1 MKAFIYKR
9 YGDPEVLQ
17 LTEIN
22 KPVPLHNEVLVKI
35 HATTV
40 TSADWRLRSL
50 NIPFG
55 FKLIFRLMFGFSKPK
70 HSILGMELAGVV
82 EAVGVTVSKFKVGDA
97 VFAFSDVS
105 MGCYCEYKCL
115 PEDGAIALKPAKLSF
130 EEAAA
135 LSFGGTTALSFL
147 TRASIKPG
155 DRLLING
162 ASGSVGTAAI
172 QLAKHFGAEVT
183 AICSSTNLKLVRNL
197 GADYSI
203 DYVKSN
209 FCHNGKKYD
218 LIMDTAGTAGYS
230 RCKDSLKE
238 GGRLLMVLASL
249 PEMLRI
255 PWVSLISDKKLFAG
269 PAVGAAKDLRFLATL
284 AEIGVFKPVIDRT
297 YALEQLVDAHRY
309 VDTGRKKG
317 NVVIRVG

>member
-9 YGDPEVLQ
+9 YGGPEVLQ
-17 LTEIN
+17 LSEIN

-35 HATTV
+35 YATTV
-40 TSADWRLRSL
+40 TAADWRLRSL
-50 NIPFG
+50 KIPFG
-55 FKLIFRLMFGFSKPK
+55 FKFIFRLIFGFNKPK
-70 HSILGMELAGVV
+70 RSILGMELAGVV

-97 VFAFSDVS
+97 VFAFNDVN

-115 PEDGAIALKPAKLSF
+115 PEDGAIAIKPAQLSF

-135 LSFGGTTALSFL
+135 LSFGATTALSFL

-155 DRLLING
+155 DSLLING

-183 AICSSTNLKLVRNL
+183 AVCSSTNLKLVRNL

-203 DYVKSN
+203 DYMQSN
-209 FCHNGKKYD
+209 FCQNGKKYD
-218 LIMDTAGTAGYS
+218 LIMDTAGTASYS
-230 RCKDSLKE
+230 RCKVSLKE

-249 PEMLRI
+249 QEILRI
-255 PWVSLISDKKLFAG
+255 PWVSLISDMKLIAC
-269 PAVGAAKDLRFLATL
+269 PAVGAAEDLRFLAKL
-284 AEIGVFKPVIDRT
+284 AEIGIFKPVIYRT
-297 YALEQLVDAHRY
+297 YAFEQLVEAHHY

-317 NVVIRVG
+317 NVVIRVA